1 MLFIKVKRVK
11 AWVMQCRMAENE
23 YEGETS
29 DIDENEQRGES
40 EIEGEAPEEV
50 AKECTEQL
58 ISRKPSKKTKTKKRR
73 KRFILLFYRLEYLP
87 VNL

>member
-1 MLFIKVKRVK
+1 
-11 AWVMQCRMAENE
+11 MAENE
-23 YEGETS
+23 FEGEAS

-40 EIEGEAPEEV
+40 EIEGEPPEEV

-73 KRFILLFYRLEYLP
+73 KRLAIVLFYTQKCVP
-87 VNL
+87 FNL

>member
-1 MLFIKVKRVK
+1 
-11 AWVMQCRMAENE
+11 MAENE
-23 YEGETS
+23 FEGETS

-40 EIEGEAPEEV
+40 EIEGEPPEEV

-73 KRFILLFYRLEYLP
+73 KRLTIAAVLYTEIVYLLIYEICLFNH
-87 VNL
+87 V